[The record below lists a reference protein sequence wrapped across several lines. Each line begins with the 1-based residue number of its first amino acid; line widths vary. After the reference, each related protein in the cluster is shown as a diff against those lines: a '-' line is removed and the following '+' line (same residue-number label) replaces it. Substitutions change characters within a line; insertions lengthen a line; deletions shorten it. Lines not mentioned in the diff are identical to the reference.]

1 MHTVLLKI
9 VLQRDASM
17 QSSMHSA
24 MLFSPTLA
32 IMISIIV
39 RDCTDVTDVRK
50 SRKKYNQN
58 IWIWKTLQG
67 DTFFGI
73 TIAPYNGEHT

>member
-9 VLQRDASM
+9 VLQRDASK

-24 MLFSPTLA
+24 MLFSPMLI

-50 SRKKYNQN
+50 SRKKIQPEHMDMQYLARGHVLRDYNSS
-58 IWIWKTLQG
+58 L
-67 DTFFGI
+67 
-73 TIAPYNGEHT
+73 